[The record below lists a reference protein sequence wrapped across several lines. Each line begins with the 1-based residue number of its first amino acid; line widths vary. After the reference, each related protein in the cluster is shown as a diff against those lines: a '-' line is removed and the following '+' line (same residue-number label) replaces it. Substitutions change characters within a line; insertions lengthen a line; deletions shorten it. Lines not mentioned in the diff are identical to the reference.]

1 MLSRAVSIFIV
12 LFWLTM
18 TALLVRKEARPD
30 DSALREIPVSHVVNL
45 LFLHEQVSELNIVS
59 EKLRLGHLRIQPHV
73 NKETAARLIEF
84 SGYLHFPVPGGARQS
99 VAWSGVWELEKSLMT
114 RRFQL
119 NVTMHDPAEVRGEFV
134 ILPAANRAHY
144 ELRTS
149 TGIIE
154 QQDYSLDEAGLRDV
168 LQFLGVDPM
177 MLPSKPVHNAPPPLI
192 KALQSSMEIHG
203 EHLDTYFITIEHNE
217 QRLLEFHV
225 SQLGQILRAK
235 TILGYNLA
243 PDDITP

>member
-1 MLSRAVSIFIV
+1 MIYRVAAIFIV

-18 TALLVRKEARPD
+18 TALLVRKEARPE
-30 DSALREIPVSHVVNL
+30 DSTLREIPVAHVVNL

-59 EKLRLGHLRIQPHV
+59 EKLRLGHLRIEPHV

-84 SGYLHFPVPGGARQS
+84 SGYLHLRIPGGARQR
-99 VAWSGVWELEKSLMT
+99 VTWNGEWEMEKSLVT

-119 NVTMHDPAEVRGEFV
+119 GVTMHDPGEVRGVFV
-134 ILPAANRAHY
+134 IVPATNRAHY

-149 TGIIE
+149 SGIVE
-154 QQDYSLDEAGLRDV
+154 QGDYPLDEAGLREV
-168 LQFLGVDPM
+168 LQLLGVDPM
-177 MLPSKPVHNAPPPLI
+177 LLPSKPMHSAAQPLV

-203 EHLDTYFITIEHNE
+203 EHIDTYLVAAEQNE
-217 QRLLEFHV
+217 QRLLEIHV

-235 TILGYNLA
+235 TILGYSLA